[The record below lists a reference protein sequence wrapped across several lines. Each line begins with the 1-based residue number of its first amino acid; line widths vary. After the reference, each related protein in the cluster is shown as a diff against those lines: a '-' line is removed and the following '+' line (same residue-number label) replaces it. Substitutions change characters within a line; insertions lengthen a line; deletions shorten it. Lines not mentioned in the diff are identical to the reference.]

1 MEDDLSSDCHHM
13 LWEFKRKFS
22 KDEKFE
28 QTVKTR
34 FCVEDLKKFQDCQKP
49 GEIVACLLE
58 NRQNLTVPSCKHM
71 MTKMQAIFFSD
82 FRLISHFLEDC
93 SPDVNKYKCG
103 RIPSEQEDE
112 DIHSQN
118 DVLECLEE
126 HQDDL
131 SQACQKQIYRLA
143 ELSSDDYHLDRPLY
157 YACKDD
163 RERFCVDVPSG
174 EGRVYKC
181 LKKHKLEE
189 QMSDECKDKLTER
202 QKLEAKDAKANYP
215 LMKNCL
221 KYYTE
226 FREKY
231 ECERGST
238 KHGAMANILICL
250 EKAIQNDEKVGGK
263 CQAEL
268 FDLRQQL
275 MTDYSLNPEIVAKC
289 DMEIRDSCQKE
300 ATVKEGKTIDCLM
313 ALAEEHEGDDSKIRP
328 QCFAAVEELLEE
340 TGAGSDYRIDHTLYQ
355 ACEPVVQTVCK
366 DKGKKEGDVMVL
378 SCLMENLHTD
388 NMIPECEVQL
398 LHLEFFIARDFK
410 LDPVMQKACQGDVQ
424 KVCGADSLEDQDSH
438 PVSLILS
445 CLYRHI
451 VLDTDAKVS
460 LKCAAHVER
469 AMHQRAM
476 DVHLMPEIQRA
487 CVVDLGKQ
495 CSDQVEKGE
504 EIECLQEKF
513 DNLTATCQ
521 KAISDFTEEEGED
534 YKLDRVLVRACSG
547 MVTKFCEDIVTQG
560 NTEGVL
566 PCLVEHKNDQG
577 MDEKCYTAINHWQL
591 VEMKDFHFSHE
602 FKRACKDDARKHC
615 KEAKS
620 KHDLVV
626 CLSKKIR
633 DAVIGEE
640 EHVISDTCR
649 KHLKIEKEVESE
661 NVEFDPVMM
670 VKCMADIAKLCSKVT
685 FGQAKM
691 LECLKDN
698 REQLSDQCRETVFKR
713 EEEEF
718 EDPDL
723 DYKLRK
729 TCRKMIKLF
738 CDDVQPSELFSCLKK
753 HKNEPEME
761 RSCQDVITKRQIRQ
775 TKDVRLDP
783 QLGKF
788 CKLDIGKF
796 CKEIPRGEGKI
807 VECLKKRYESLSDEC
822 MDYMT
827 RLMRE
832 AARDYRLDPKLS
844 KECTADIKK
853 FCNDVP
859 PSNVENCL
867 KEHLGSVGKKECRV
881 EIVRQMR
888 EGRTDIQSDPVLYKA
903 CAVDVKRHCSD
914 VPFGRG
920 KVMKCLLEAHDS
932 NRARF
937 DRECLAH
944 LTNRMKMWEVAARV
958 APPET
963 IGDLAV
969 AISASPSKNY
979 FFVIFATCLALIFVG
994 GLVFGRLSKRI
1005 KREVKDR

>member
-1 MEDDLSSDCHHM
+1 MVM
-13 LWEFKRKFS
+13 R
-22 KDEKFE
+22 
-28 QTVKTR
+28 
-34 FCVEDLKKFQDCQKP
+34 
-49 GEIVACLLE
+49 
-58 NRQNLTVPSCKHM
+58 
-71 MTKMQAIFFSD
+71 
-82 FRLISHFLEDC
+82 
-93 SPDVNKYKCG
+93 
-103 RIPSEQEDE
+103 
-112 DIHSQN
+112 
-118 DVLECLEE
+118 
-126 HQDDL
+126 
-131 SQACQKQIYRLA
+131 
-143 ELSSDDYHLDRPLY
+143 
-157 YACKDD
+157 YA
-163 RERFCVDVPSG
+163 
-174 EGRVYKC
+174 
-181 LKKHKLEE
+181 
-189 QMSDECKDKLTER
+189 

-289 DMEIRDSCQKE
+289 DLEIRDSCQKE

-328 QCFAAVEELLEE
+328 QCFMSSKNFLEE

-451 VLDTDAKVS
+451 VLDTGVKVS
-460 LKCAAHVER
+460 PKCAAHVER
-469 AMHQRAM
+469 AMHQRAV

-487 CVVDLGKQ
+487 YVVDLGKQ
-495 CSDQVEKGE
+495 CSDQVEKE

-513 DNLTATCQ
+513 DNLTDTCQ
-521 KAISDFTEEEGED
+521 KAISDFTEGGGRGD

-591 VEMKDFHFSHE
+591 LICYCYIYFHLFIIFRVEMKDFHFSHE

-615 KEAKS
+615 VRRQRAI
-620 KHDLVV
+620 
-626 CLSKKIR
+626 KIR

-649 KHLKIEKEVESE
+649 K
-661 NVEFDPVMM
+661 
-670 VKCMADIAKLCSKVT
+670 T
-685 FGQAKM
+685 
-691 LECLKDN
+691 LED
-698 REQLSDQCRETVFKR
+698 
-713 EEEEF
+713 
-718 EDPDL
+718 
-723 DYKLRK
+723 
-729 TCRKMIKLF
+729 
-738 CDDVQPSELFSCLKK
+738 
-753 HKNEPEME
+753 
-761 RSCQDVITKRQIRQ
+761 
-775 TKDVRLDP
+775 
-783 QLGKF
+783 
-788 CKLDIGKF
+788 
-796 CKEIPRGEGKI
+796 
-807 VECLKKRYESLSDEC
+807 
-822 MDYMT
+822 
-827 RLMRE
+827 
-832 AARDYRLDPKLS
+832 
-844 KECTADIKK
+844 
-853 FCNDVP
+853 
-859 PSNVENCL
+859 
-867 KEHLGSVGKKECRV
+867 
-881 EIVRQMR
+881 R
-888 EGRTDIQSDPVLYKA
+888 EG
-903 CAVDVKRHCSD
+903 
-914 VPFGRG
+914 G
-920 KVMKCLLEAHDS
+920 
-932 NRARF
+932 
-937 DRECLAH
+937 
-944 LTNRMKMWEVAARV
+944 
-958 APPET
+958 
-963 IGDLAV
+963 
-969 AISASPSKNY
+969 
-979 FFVIFATCLALIFVG
+979 
-994 GLVFGRLSKRI
+994 
-1005 KREVKDR
+1005 